1 MNERRDFYV
10 YIWFRPWDG
19 SPCNVGKGRGKR
31 YREWWRPSN
40 PRLVAIIRKAGGSLP
55 SVIIRDGLTEAEAFE
70 TERALIAAIGR
81 KENGGPLANL
91 TDGGEGVS
99 GHLHSEET
107 KKASGETSRLMW
119 ADPEMRQQIIA
130 AQAAGKATPEFH
142 EIRSAASRLMWS
154 SPDRCAALSRTKSEQ
169 YANPSL
175 GLREKVSR
183 ATREA
188 MARPEVKAKVSAAQK
203 ARFARKVGIDGK
215 P

>member
-81 KENGGPLANL
+81 KEKGLWRDIAFDVGGPGNAPADNRCASRRE
-91 TDGGEGVS
+91 GNAGVS
-99 GHLHSEET
+99 
-107 KKASGETSRLMW
+107 
-119 ADPEMRQQIIA
+119 
-130 AQAAGKATPEFH
+130 
-142 EIRSAASRLMWS
+142 
-154 SPDRCAALSRTKSEQ
+154 
-169 YANPSL
+169 
-175 GLREKVSR
+175 
-183 ATREA
+183 
-188 MARPEVKAKVSAAQK
+188 
-203 ARFARKVGIDGK
+203 
-215 P
+215 